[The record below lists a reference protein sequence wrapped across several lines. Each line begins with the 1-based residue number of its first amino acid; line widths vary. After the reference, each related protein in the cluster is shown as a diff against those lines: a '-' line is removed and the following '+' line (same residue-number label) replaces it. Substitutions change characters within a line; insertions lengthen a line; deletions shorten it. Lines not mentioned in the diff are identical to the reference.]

1 MVKLLLALR
10 ADVGENRVV
19 LSREEYEQ
27 LISAYRNLFTIKTI
41 FERFLCASSSGKKMF
56 SIITR
61 TWNPVTGCRHGCRYC
76 WARRLAL
83 TKLRNRERYAKGF
96 IPRLNEEEFKV
107 KFNDGEMVFVSD
119 MGDLFGSFIPRRWII
134 RVINHIRRFP
144 RTFFLFLTKNPQR
157 YEEFI
162 DIMPENA
169 ILGATIETNR
179 DALYTEHRISRAPL
193 PSVRIR
199 AMINLTWDKKFISIE
214 PVLDFDLEAFLGQLM
229 RINPIM
235 IYIGYDNYNNRLP
248 EPPLSKVLA
257 LIERLSKSP
266 ILVIAKTLRR
276 AWFEDLTAYVEGS
289 PCQGQARSNGSRE
302 KSLS

>member
-248 EPPLSKVLA
+248 EPPLSKVLT

>member
-1 MVKLLLALR
+1 MSKVLLALR
-10 ADVGENRVV
+10 AGAGDKVV
-19 LSREEYEQ
+19 LSKEEYEQ
-27 LISAYRNLFTIKTI
+27 LISAYHNLLTIKTI

-61 TWNPVTGCRHGCRYC
+61 TWNPVTGCLHGCKYC
-76 WARRLAL
+76 WARKLAL
-83 TKLRNRERYAKGF
+83 TKLRNKERYAKGF
-96 IPRLNEEEFKV
+96 IPRLNEGEFKV
-107 KFNDGEMVFVSD
+107 KFNEGEMVFVSD
-119 MGDLFGSFIPRRWII
+119 MGDLFGNFIPREWIV

-169 ILGATIETNR
+169 ILGATIETNS
-179 DALYTEHRISRAPL
+179 DVLYIEHRISKAPL
-193 PSVRIR
+193 PSVRIK
-199 AMINLTWDKKFISIE
+199 AMIDLTWDKKFISIE
-214 PVLDFDLEAFLGQLM
+214 PVLDFDLETFLGQLM

-235 IYIGYDNYNNRLP
+235 IYIGYDNYGNRLP

-266 ILVIAKTLRR
+266 ILVITKTLRQ
-276 AWFEDLTAYVEGS
+276 AWSESLVAYVEES
-289 PCQGQARSNGSRE
+289 PCQGQTHSNGSSE
-302 KSLS
+302 KSPN